1 MASSDLSQN
10 IKSGILSSGD
20 SRVYVPS
27 NRPEQYVSRQKEY
40 FAKRTA
46 SFREQKLQYASDF
59 FVGRVQGLV
68 LEDPT
73 AWITTK
79 FRMAEVVR
87 PSSAIQRDFDDYK
100 MVMMEDPAIDY
111 IPQGAKFEAMGSIW
125 LMWNPANVSAPG
137 ATGIVR
143 RCKAVWNHLDYYG
156 NILSEPMVC
165 ETVRAAAND
174 NDFQQWELIPT
185 GYYNIAAQYNEWT
198 AQLNLNSRL
207 IFGRGAYHITG
218 FTDFLQE
225 FTGNFDSVRMVMF
238 TARYEEPNERID
250 DMENHIAGGKEFS
263 WSVGI
268 SGTPTI
274 TEGETTQMT
283 AESVR
288 NGNSVAD
295 TTEFPVSYRWESADE
310 DIATVDDTG
319 LVTGVSAGTTTIRC
333 ILVQNPAYT
342 SSITVTVE
350 EASEDQASVRFLTAI
365 PQKMRAYDHI
375 SISAAYFEGGNRT
388 DQNISFHFTG
398 ASAGSYTVESGN
410 DNTIELYCW
419 GGSVVPLIITAKHGT
434 HEATATVEL
443 IGI

>member
-46 SFREQKLQYASDF
+46 SFREKKLQYGSDF
-59 FVGRVQGLV
+59 FKGRVQGI
-68 LEDPT
+68 DPDDPYK
-73 AWITTK
+73 WVETK

-165 ETVRAAAND
+165 ETTRAAAND

-250 DMENHIAGGKEFS
+250 DMVNHVAGGLEFS
-263 WSVGI
+263 WDVSIDGI
-268 SGTPTI
+268 PTI
-274 TEGETTQMT
+274 TEGYTTQMT
-283 AESVR
+283 AKSAR
-288 NGNSVAD
+288 NGKIVANTD
-295 TTEFPVSYRWESADE
+295 EFPVSYAWTSADE
-310 DIATVDDTG
+310 TVAIVDDTG
-319 LVTGVSAGTTTIRC
+319 LVTGIGPGTTTITC
-333 ILVQNPAYT
+333 ALEQNLDKTAAVT
-342 SSITVTVE
+342 ITVE
-350 EASEDQASVRFLTAI
+350 EATEDQASVRFLTAI
-365 PQKMRAYDHI
+365 PQIMRAYD
-375 SISAAYFEGGNRT
+375 SVTVRAAYFAGGIQT
-388 DQNISFHFTG
+388 DEPIIFDISG
-398 ASAGSYTVESGN
+398 AKPGSYTVETGN
-410 DNTIELYCW
+410 DNSITVFCW
-419 GGSVVPLIITAKHGT
+419 GGSVTPLTITASHGT
-434 HEATATVEL
+434 ASVTEEVQL

>member
-1 MASSDLSQN
+1 M
-10 IKSGILSSGD
+10 
-20 SRVYVPS
+20 
-27 NRPEQYVSRQKEY
+27 
-40 FAKRTA
+40 
-46 SFREQKLQYASDF
+46 
-59 FVGRVQGLV
+59 
-68 LEDPT
+68 
-73 AWITTK
+73 
-79 FRMAEVVR
+79 
-87 PSSAIQRDFDDYK
+87 
-100 MVMMEDPAIDY
+100 
-111 IPQGAKFEAMGSIW
+111 
-125 LMWNPANVSAPG
+125 
-137 ATGIVR
+137 
-143 RCKAVWNHLDYYG
+143 DYYG

-295 TTEFPVSYRWESADE
+295 TTEFPISYRWESADE

-333 ILVQNPAYT
+333 ILEQNPAHT

-365 PQKMRAYDHI
+365 PQKVRAYDQI
-375 SISAAYFEGGNRT
+375 TIRAAYFEGGIQTNESVLF
-388 DQNISFHFTG
+388 DITG
-398 ASAGSYTVESGN
+398 AKPGSYTVETGL
-410 DNTIELYCW
+410 DNSATVFCW
-419 GGSVVPLIITAKHGT
+419 GGSVTPLTIIARHGAS
-434 HEATATVEL
+434 EATVSMEL